1 MWSWQSNRGW
11 QYDPSWHDREIHLAA
26 QDQVEE
32 AARTD
37 ESNWQRDDWQE
48 SGWSHNWQ
56 RDDWQEPGWQD
67 KEVVQDQH
75 VESATPSVH
84 QRIGLRFAKAKTG
97 VAGSGKGQ
105 EAAQDQHEMSSSS
118 SVRQRL
124 GLLTVKPKAGVAGS
138 ESDH

>member
-1 MWSWQSNRGW
+1 MWSWQSMRGW
-11 QYDPSWHDREIHLAA
+11 QYDPSWLDREIHPAA
-26 QDQVEE
+26 QDQFEE
-32 AARTD
+32 AARTN

-56 RDDWQEPGWQD
+56 RSGWQEPGWQD
-67 KEVVQDQH
+67 KEAVQDQH
-75 VESATPSVH
+75 VESAT
-84 QRIGLRFAKAKTG
+84 
-97 VAGSGKGQ
+97 
-105 EAAQDQHEMSSSS
+105 S